1 MLSNEEIKK
10 RLLPPKGR
18 VKVVLDADAYNEVDD
33 QFEITWAFTHSEKLD
48 IQAIYAAPFNNER
61 CDGPEDGMLRSY
73 KEVHTIMDMA
83 GIPNKYPVYKGS
95 TGFLTEENTPINS
108 DAVDD
113 LIRRA
118 NSMEGELLY
127 VIATGAITNVA
138 SALIKDPSIAEK
150 IVVIWLGGQPLYWS
164 TAFEFNLSQD
174 KIASRHVLDC
184 GVPLVLI
191 PTMSVAS
198 RLSTTSFELDH
209 YLKDTSKSGEYLRKC
224 VSDFMEEILKKGDG
238 GLKKLTNESGKPY
251 LRNLSDYDESEYEV
265 IISPKAKSKIIWDIA
280 VIAFLV
286 NPLWTKSQL
295 VSSPILKDDDTW
307 ELTENRH
314 PIRVVMYL
322 DRDAILG
329 DMFYRISKLPK

>member
-118 NSMEGELLY
+118 NSMDGELLY

>member
-1 MLSNEEIKK
+1 MLSYKEIEK

-18 VKVVLDADAYNEVDD
+18 IKVVLDTDAYNEVDD
-33 QFEITWAFTHSEKLD
+33 QFELTWAFTHSEKLD

-73 KEVHTIMDMA
+73 KEVRTIMEMA
-83 GIPNKYPVYKGS
+83 GIPDKYPVYKGS
-95 TGFLTEENTPINS
+95 TGFLTKENRHINS
-108 DAVDD
+108 DVVDD
-113 LIRRA
+113 LIKRA
-118 NSMEGELLY
+118 HSMEDELLY

-138 SALIKDPSIAEK
+138 SALIKDPSILEK
-150 IVVIWLGGQPLYWS
+150 IVVVWLGGQPLYWS

-191 PTMSVAS
+191 PTMTVAA
-198 RLSTTSFELDH
+198 RLSTTNFELDH
-209 YLKDTSKSGEYLRKC
+209 YLKNTSKSGEYLRKC

-238 GLKKLTNESGKPY
+238 GLKRLTNENGKPY
-251 LRNLSDYDESEYEV
+251 LRNLSDYDESEYEGLNSV
-265 IISPKAKSKIIWDIA
+265 KANSKIIWDIA
-280 VIAFLV
+280 VIAYLV
-286 NPLWTKSQL
+286 NPLWTKSRI

-307 ELTENRH
+307 ELTEDRH